1 MRKRLGIIILTI
13 AVTASML
20 GCSGKESAK
29 KKAAKED
36 SPEKI
41 FQEAMEKLDKETNK
55 AIETKSV
62 TSYDDETEEE
72 EYYTCI
78 YDGKKNIVERI
89 SKDED
94 DTGTIYHCFN
104 MKEKDGFGV
113 YVNDGLT
120 GGKWKYYKEE
130 LEEDAESEYDYW
142 LREFDPAY
150 TEEKGY
156 SNIKFSN
163 EGEDELSGVEAIK
176 IKVTADE
183 AYDTGERTDEDMTR
197 ESVLDEYGWSEDE
210 VGLVEGFSEVI
221 DDYVT
226 ASNASVG
233 ETTVESVLT
242 VWISKEDHTLLK
254 SRSATNIES
263 AQDDGTKKALAAFNN
278 EYWKVEMIRQNLED
292 GMSKEEAKKA
302 LEDDLKEMENP
313 QESATDAEAAG
324 EEFSEEEGMDEF
336 AAVSKIVV
344 TKKSMAGKDC
354 PEMNDLPKDFEKI
367 EQAEYFEGGFDALED
382 GDDYFGEDEEFE
394 DEFE

>member
-1 MRKRLGIIILTI
+1 MRKRLGVIILLM
-13 AVTASML
+13 AVTAVIF
-20 GCSGKESAK
+20 GCSGNTSSKKEVT
-29 KKAAKED
+29 KED
-36 SPEKI
+36 DPEMI
-41 FQEAMEKLDKETNK
+41 FKEAVEKLEKETKK
-55 AIETKSV
+55 AIETESV
-62 TSYDDETEEE
+62 TSYDNEMEDEEV
-72 EYYTCI
+72 YTCI
-78 YDGKKNIVERI
+78 IDTKKNIVERI
-89 SKDED
+89 SED
-94 DTGTIYHCFN
+94 VSEEADYYYFN
-104 MKEKDGFGV
+104 VKEKDGYGV
-113 YVNDGLT
+113 YVNDRLT
-120 GGKWKYYKEE
+120 DGKWKHYKEE
-130 LEEDAESEYDYW
+130 LEGGDESEYEYW
-142 LREFDPAY
+142 LGEFNPAY

-344 TKKSMAGKDC
+344 TKKIMAGKDC

-367 EQAEYFEGGFDALED
+367 GQAEYFEGGFDALED